1 MDSVSWTFK
10 FCSWFVL
17 TNLLQFVKDPNT
29 RLKEEL
35 TDKTQ
40 VWHSWQAGTHR
51 VDRKWVMNKTGS
63 EQDRNTTSYDE
74 VSIKLQDCDKYIKS
88 WWKWLSW
95 IMKAVIYFHYFHL
108 SQFVCH
114 SKTKHSFQPLTQT
127 CKGQFTSGAAFRNGE
142 LLTQCCSTQQ
152 PTYIIKTRKRN
163 CKKHVFIP
171 RIWILFRLCG
181 IAHISQLFNHLLS
194 HVGQT
199 VSVPLFFFIKCL
211 WMSYKIKDGWCHT
224 GS

>member
-95 IMKAVIYFHYFHL
+95 IMKAVIYLFIF
-108 SQFVCH
+108 
-114 SKTKHSFQPLTQT
+114 
-127 CKGQFTSGAAFRNGE
+127 
-142 LLTQCCSTQQ
+142 
-152 PTYIIKTRKRN
+152 II
-163 CKKHVFIP
+163 FIYPSSSAIP
-171 RIWILFRLCG
+171 RQSTAFSHWHRLAKVNSPLG
-181 IAHISQLFNHLLS
+181 QRLEMVNFWHSAAELS
-194 HVGQT
+194 
-199 VSVPLFFFIKCL
+199 SP
-211 WMSYKIKDGWCHT
+211 HT
-224 GS
+224 